1 MKQVV
6 KTQSYMT
13 FCEEIVL
20 TYEFTYGQTCM
31 QWIDWSAKYSADK
44 KTIKKAIKYR
54 LKKELEC

>member
-1 MKQVV
+1 
-6 KTQSYMT
+6 
-13 FCEEIVL
+13 
-20 TYEFTYGQTCM
+20 M